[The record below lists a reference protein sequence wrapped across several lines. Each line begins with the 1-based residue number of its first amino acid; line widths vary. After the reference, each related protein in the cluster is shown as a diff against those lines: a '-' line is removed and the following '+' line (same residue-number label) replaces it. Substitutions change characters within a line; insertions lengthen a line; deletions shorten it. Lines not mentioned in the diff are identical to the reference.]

1 MKLSSAA
8 QSITTSPILTIAAE
22 INAKINQGEKI
33 YNLTV
38 GDFNSQ
44 IYPIPERLTELTI
57 DAYRR
62 HETNYPGAY
71 GVDLLRHSIIEL
83 LKDYCK
89 IDVTMSEVQ
98 VASGSRPLIYSFF
111 KTIVDPG
118 DKVIFPVPS
127 WNNDYYT
134 ELHNAQPVIIETSPE
149 SNFFP
154 TADSLRPHINDAV
167 LLSLCSPQNPTG
179 TILDKQQLRDICELV
194 VAENKRR
201 PADQKPLYV
210 MFDQVYWLLTFGDS
224 QFFHP
229 LEICP
234 DIKPY
239 AVFIDGISKSLAGTG
254 VRVGWATGP
263 ELIISKMR
271 AFIAHIGAWAP
282 KPEQLATGLFLAEKD
297 SVKHFLKD
305 FRAQLKNRLD
315 GFYQGFMALNE
326 KGYD

>member
-239 AVFIDGISKSLAGTG
+239 AVFIDGISKSFEN
-254 VRVGWATGP
+254 VGG
-263 ELIISKMR
+263 
-271 AFIAHIGAWAP
+271 
-282 KPEQLATGLFLAEKD
+282 D
-297 SVKHFLKD
+297 CC
-305 FRAQLKNRLD
+305 
-315 GFYQGFMALNE
+315 
-326 KGYD
+326 